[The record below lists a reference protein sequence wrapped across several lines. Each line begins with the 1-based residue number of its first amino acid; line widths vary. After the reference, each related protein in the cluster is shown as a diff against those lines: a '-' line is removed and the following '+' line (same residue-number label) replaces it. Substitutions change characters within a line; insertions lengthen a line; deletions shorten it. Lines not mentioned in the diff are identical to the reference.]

1 MRLAERSAGRFLSTV
16 EIRREPAVKADVRGS
31 APHTGEA
38 AARGASCFSHVPGHL
53 VQIISHYGVS
63 VIDPQGEVLEKRGT
77 VEKHVVHNKVHS
89 GARTGCWYPNEGHRI
104 RLTMLCSEQGER
116 WAHGFVNRRSGV
128 RFPSPAPSQL
138 VVQLKSDASAEGATV
153 AKPQVRALVVLVIQ
167 SVATHEERRGLRRCP
182 NVSSKSG

>member
-16 EIRREPAVKADVRGS
+16 EIRGEPAVKADVRGS

-89 GARTGCWYPNEGHRI
+89 GARPG
-104 RLTMLCSEQGER
+104 
-116 WAHGFVNRRSGV
+116 
-128 RFPSPAPSQL
+128 
-138 VVQLKSDASAEGATV
+138 
-153 AKPQVRALVVLVIQ
+153 
-167 SVATHEERRGLRRCP
+167 
-182 NVSSKSG
+182 

>member
-1 MRLAERSAGRFLSTV
+1 MRLAERSAGRLLSTV
-16 EIRREPAVKADVRGS
+16 EITGEPAVKADVRGS

-77 VEKHVVHNKVHS
+77 VEKHVVHNKMHS

-128 RFPSPAPSQL
+128 RFPSPAPTHKFEGRVRRNLLRPRFLRSGKQGCC
-138 VVQLKSDASAEGATV
+138 KSAAPTRV
-153 AKPQVRALVVLVIQ
+153 FVL
-167 SVATHEERRGLRRCP
+167 S
-182 NVSSKSG
+182 